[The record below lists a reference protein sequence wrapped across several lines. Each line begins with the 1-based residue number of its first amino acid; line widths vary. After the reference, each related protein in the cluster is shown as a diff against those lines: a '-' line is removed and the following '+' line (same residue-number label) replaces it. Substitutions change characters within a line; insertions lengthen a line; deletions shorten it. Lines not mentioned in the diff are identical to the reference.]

1 MSTNYESNT
10 EETITEEYVD
20 LNAEPAEQANPETP
34 APTEVANETVETEEL
49 PEKYRGK
56 SPLEI
61 ARMHQ
66 EAEKLMGRQSS
77 EVGELRKIV
86 DDFVNAQL
94 VNQQSQA
101 QQAAVEPEEEIDFFD
116 DPQKAIDAAI
126 TRHPKVKEAEQLQAS
141 LRQQNAV
148 AALKAKHPDY
158 EAIVADQSFMGWVE
172 ESPFRSRLLREADQN
187 FDTDAADE
195 LFSAWK
201 ERNAAIKAT
210 AEADKSQRQEA
221 VNKASTGGTGGST
234 EKRSRK
240 VYRRA
245 DIIKLMQSDPARY
258 SALASE
264 IRQAYAEGRVK

>member
-10 EETITEEYVD
+10 EEHVTDEFVD
-20 LNAEPAEQANPETP
+20 LTAEPTEANPEQNVN
-34 APTEVANETVETEEL
+34 ESVASETTVEEEL

-101 QQAAVEPEEEIDFFD
+101 PAAVEPEEEIDFFD

-148 AALKAKHPDY
+148 ATLKAKHPDY
-158 EAIVADQSFMGWVE
+158 EGIVADQAFIGWVQ
-172 ESPFRSRLLREADQN
+172 ESPFRTRLLREADQN
-187 FDTDAADE
+187 FDIDAADE

-201 ERNAAIKAT
+201 ERNAAIQAT
-210 AEADKSQRQEA
+210 ATADKAQRQEA
-221 VNKASTGGTGGST
+221 VNKASTGGTGAST

-240 VYRRA
+240 IYRRA
-245 DIIKLMQSDPARY
+245 DIIKLMQTDPTRY
-258 SALASE
+258 AALAPE